1 MDAKCKKESNEL
13 KKKKKKESRQLNKE
27 QKHLKEIAT
36 PDYWSE
42 ASLNGFERLDFD
54 LHLDVD

>member
-1 MDAKCKKESNEL
+1 MQKREQWA
-13 KKKKKKESRQLNKE
+13 KKKSHQLNKE

>member
-13 KKKKKKESRQLNKE
+13 KKKSHQLNKE

>member
-1 MDAKCKKESNEL
+1 MAIWMQSAKREQWA
-13 KKKKKKESRQLNKE
+13 KKKSHQLNKE

-36 PDYWSE
+36 PDYCSE